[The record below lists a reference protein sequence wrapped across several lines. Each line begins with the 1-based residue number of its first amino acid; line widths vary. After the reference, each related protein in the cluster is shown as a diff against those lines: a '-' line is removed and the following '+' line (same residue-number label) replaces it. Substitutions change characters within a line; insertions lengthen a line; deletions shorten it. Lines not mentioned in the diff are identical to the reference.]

1 MTGFLFD
8 TLVWTA
14 ALIALVLVL
23 RRPVTRWFGAPTA
36 YALWA
41 LPMIRLLLPPIELP
55 AWLAPAKLS
64 QATPADSAAM
74 DAPIVEVAAI
84 NTATGAEA
92 AQAGI
97 SQGSA
102 AITMPDPP
110 DAASLPENLL
120 ESLLGSLPGPL
131 ASLPWPEIALTVW
144 FIGALVFLYVR
155 FSAYFRLRDE
165 LVEGARE
172 VGSTDGPFGT
182 IRLIETPGT
191 TAPLAFGVLHPVI
204 ALPPGF
210 MAQPDRTTRDLALA
224 HELAHHRGHDLLINV
239 LVQPLFAMHWF
250 NPLARYGWLA
260 LRRDQEAACDARVIA
275 SKPRAERAL
284 YATVIAS
291 FAAGPNVA
299 LAAPMACPVLGDK
312 SIIHRLRSLK
322 MTEQSSGSP
331 DQLRRRRLGS
341 RLLIGTAIVALP
353 LTASISYAE
362 SKPVAAPQLT
372 ATPPAAPMA
381 PLPPQIMASGLQPA
395 APEAPQPP
403 QPPTPPE
410 APDGDETVATVIV
423 TVDPDTGETET
434 VKTKVRSKGP
444 VSVEKIKAKDK
455 TFTVITDFD
464 EENDAKRKVKSR
476 YQAVKLVNTGSPMS
490 EEERAELLA
499 DIRESL
505 NEADAALEDLPAM
518 LAETLSEAKARTGE
532 MENRTV
538 VRMAC
543 KSGSDEVSETTERAD
558 GSVEVTICQSRIM
571 AQALKGLRE
580 ARKAIARN
588 SEIQGNMRSDVLKE
602 LDQQIRKWERDAR

>member
-8 TLVWTA
+8 TLLWTA

-41 LPMIRLLLPPIELP
+41 LPMARLLLPPIELP
-55 AWLAPAKLS
+55 AWLAPVKPAEGVSAKS
-64 QATPADSAAM
+64 FAIDAA
-74 DAPIVEVAAI
+74 VAEGI
-84 NTATGAEA
+84 TGISVVNTAPVSETA
-92 AQAGI
+92 
-97 SQGSA
+97 QGSA
-102 AITMPDPP
+102 AMSLSDP
-110 DAASLPENLL
+110 AGGTGLPGA
-120 ESLLGSLPGPL
+120 LGSLPWVEIGL
-131 ASLPWPEIALTVW
+131 AVW

-172 VGSTDGPFGT
+172 VGTTQGPFGT
-182 IRLIETPGT
+182 IHMIETPGT
-191 TAPLAFGVLHPVI
+191 TAPLAFGVLRPVI

-224 HELAHHRGHDLLINV
+224 HEMAHHRGHDLLINV

-275 SKPRAERAL
+275 AQPRAERAL

-331 DQLRRRRLGS
+331 DQIRRRRLGS
-341 RLLIGTAIVALP
+341 RLLLGTAIVALP

-362 SKPVAAPQLT
+362 SKPVAATVPPV
-372 ATPPAAPMA
+372 PPAAPMA
-381 PLPPQIMASGLQPA
+381 PLPPQITASGLQAAFPESPEPPVPPA
-395 APEAPQPP
+395 
-403 QPPTPPE
+403 PPE
-410 APDGDETVATVIV
+410 APDGDETVATAIV

-434 VKTKVRSKGP
+434 VKTKVRNNGP
-444 VSVEKIKAKDK
+444 VSVEKIKTKDK
-455 TFTVITDFD
+455 TFTVITELD
-464 EENDAKRKVKSR
+464 EENDGKRKVKSR
-476 YQAVKLVNTGSPMS
+476 YQTVKLVNTGSPMS
-490 EEERAELLA
+490 EEDREELLA
-499 DIRESL
+499 DLRESL
-505 NEADAALEDLPAM
+505 AEADEAIEGLPET
-518 LAETLSEAKARTGE
+518 LAEAMSEIESTEGSLR
-532 MENRTV
+532 NRTV
-538 VRMAC
+538 VRMSC
-543 KSGSDEVSETTERAD
+543 KSGSDQISETTTTAD
-558 GSVEVTICQSRIM
+558 GFTEVTICQSRIM
-571 AQALKGLRE
+571 VEALKGLKE

-588 SEIQGNMRSDVLKE
+588 VEIQGDMRSDVLKE
-602 LDQQIRKWERDAR
+602 LDQQIRRWEKDAR